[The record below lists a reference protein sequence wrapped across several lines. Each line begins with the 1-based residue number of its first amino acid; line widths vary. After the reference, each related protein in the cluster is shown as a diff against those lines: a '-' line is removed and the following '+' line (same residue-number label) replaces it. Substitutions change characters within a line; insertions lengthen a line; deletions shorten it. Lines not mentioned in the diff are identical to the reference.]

1 MMFTEQSILDLSR
14 RHSDERLGMRLPGH
28 AIRGSVQYSGQRA
41 IGCEYWCRDA
51 GEIVVARKKV
61 LAPMHNDRSFEMR
74 RSAKAVGTANMFRP
88 NSAGPDACRV
98 GSVAEARVGYYVEQ
112 QAIRV
117 RKGNHEIGAGDL
129 LMQRVHLS
137 EREASNQRTTLL
149 FLTEY
154 CRADKFGRRR
164 VQRVEAERNAAHP
177 AIVDIGR
184 QKFRWRRSALLERH
198 PRIFDGPASRQHHR
212 LLPEQPFGNFFVIMA
227 RFRSS
232 WRASALSIIDQTL
245 KIPNSSSFH
254 FAFEVFRLGTI
265 AVSSLV
271 RCGSGR
277 MHRNTENVKKINL
290 LRAWHA
296 PCCVLG

>member
-1 MMFTEQSILDLSR
+1 
-14 RHSDERLGMRLPGH
+14 MRCG
-28 AIRGSVQYSGQRA
+28 G
-41 IGCEYWCRDA
+41 
-51 GEIVVARKKV
+51 
-61 LAPMHNDRSFEMR
+61 
-74 RSAKAVGTANMFRP
+74 KAVGAANPFLP
-88 NSAGPDACRV
+88 NGTWTDARCVR
-98 GSVAEARVGYYVEQ
+98 SVAEARVGYYVEQ

-117 RKGNHEIGAGDL
+117 RKGNQEIGTGDL

-137 EREASNQRTTLL
+137 EREATDQRTTLL
-149 FLTEY
+149 LLAQD
-154 CRADKFGRRR
+154 CRADEFGRRR
-164 VQRVEAERNAAHP
+164 AQRVETERNAAHP

-198 PRIFDGPASRQHHR
+198 PRIFDVPASRHHR
-212 LLPEQPFGNFFVIMA
+212 SSLNCRSAIFFVIMA

-245 KIPNSSSFH
+245 KIPNSSLFH
-254 FAFEVFRLGTI
+254 LAFEVFRLGTI

-290 LRAWHA
+290 LRAWHG
-296 PCCVLG
+296 PCDALW